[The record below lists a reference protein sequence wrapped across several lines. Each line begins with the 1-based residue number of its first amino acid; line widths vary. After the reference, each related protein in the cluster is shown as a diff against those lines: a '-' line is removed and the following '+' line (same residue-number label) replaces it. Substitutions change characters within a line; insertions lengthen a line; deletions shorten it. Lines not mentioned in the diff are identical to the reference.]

1 VPSLY
6 VILWLPSASSREA
19 EAHSAFARLQ
29 SVPPTGARHLKRPW
43 LDKAVM
49 FANVL
54 IANRG
59 EIACRII
66 RTARRLGIR
75 PIAMHTPADRGA
87 LFTRLADEA
96 HEIGEG
102 ASGYLDQGA
111 IVSLAVKVGAECL
124 HPGYGFLSEN
134 ADFAESCAK
143 AGVVFVGPPP
153 KAMRTMG
160 LKSAAKALMQR
171 AGVPVVPGYHGDNQN
186 RKFLREKAYEIGYP
200 VLIKAIAGGGGR
212 GMRRVDAHVEFD
224 AQLESAIREAE
235 AAFGDG
241 RVLVEKYIASPR
253 HIELQVFADAHGAC
267 VHLFERD
274 CSAQR
279 RHQKVVEECPAPGLP
294 EETRAAMAKA
304 ATEAAL
310 AAGYVGAGTVEFIA
324 DPSRGLRPNDFYFL
338 EMNTRLQ
345 VEHPVTEAV
354 TGLDLVEWQFRV
366 AAGEPLP
373 LAQAEIACEGA
384 AIEARVYAEDPEHNF
399 LPSPGRIHVMNLKG
413 EEGLNGVRVDTGVAA
428 GESVTPFYDPM
439 IAKVIVHAPTRA
451 EALAALL
458 KELDDAVVI
467 GLKTNL
473 AFLRALLRSPEM
485 AAGSID
491 TGFIDANL
499 KRLGAQPL
507 PPDRGAVHAAARLLF
522 DKRDAGR
529 ASTLAPFDPWR
540 VADSFELMGERR
552 IGLDASVDGIKTRLH
567 LVEGPRRHDEAKRQD
582 EITLYEASGGVYAF
596 AGGRQA
602 FVALIDPFAK
612 AEGDAE
618 ASDAA
623 IRAPMNGR
631 LVALAVEE
639 GEKVE
644 AGQRLAVVEAMKMEH
659 ALAAPHAGIVRD
671 LVVSVGDQV
680 EMGERIMRVET
691 DEGAAVE
698 RAQPA
703 ERE

>member
-1 VPSLY
+1 
-6 VILWLPSASSREA
+6 
-19 EAHSAFARLQ
+19 
-29 SVPPTGARHLKRPW
+29 
-43 LDKAVM
+43 M

-66 RTARRLGIR
+66 RTAQRMGMKS
-75 PIAMHTPADRGA
+75 IALHTPVDRGA

-102 ASGYLDQGA
+102 ANGYLDQAA
-111 IVSLAVKVGAECL
+111 IVALAKKVDAQCL

-134 ADFAESCAK
+134 ADFAEACAK

-153 KAMRTMG
+153 GAMRTMG
-160 LKSAAKALMQR
+160 LKSSAKALMQR
-171 AGVPVVPGYHGDNQN
+171 AGVPIVPGYHGDNQN
-186 RKFLREKAYEIGYP
+186 PKFLREKAYEIGYP

-212 GMRRVDAHVEFD
+212 GMRRVDAHVDFD
-224 AQLESAIREAE
+224 AALESAVREAE

-241 RVLVEKYIASPR
+241 RVLIEKYIASPR
-253 HIELQVFADAHGAC
+253 HIELQVFADTHGGC
-267 VHLFERD
+267 VHLYERD

-324 DPSRGLRPNDFYFL
+324 DPSRGLKPSDFYFL

-366 AAGEPLP
+366 AAGEPLR
-373 LAQAEIACEGA
+373 LKQSEIACAGA

-399 LPSPGRIHVMNLKG
+399 LPSA
-413 EEGLNGVRVDTGVAA
+413 GLIQAMSFKSGGGVRIDTGFAA
-428 GESVTPFYDPM
+428 GDSVTPYYDPM
-439 IAKVIVHAPTRA
+439 IAKVIVHGASRA

-458 KELDDAVVI
+458 TALDDAVII
-467 GLKTNL
+467 GPKTNL
-473 AFLRALLRSPEM
+473 AFLRGLMRSREF
-485 AAGSID
+485 AAGTID

-499 KRLGAQPL
+499 GRLGARPH
-507 PPDRGAVHAAARLLF
+507 PANRKAVHAAARHLLA
-522 DKRDAGR
+522 KRDEGGPSR
-529 ASTLAPFDPWR
+529 LDPFDPWR
-540 VADSFELMGERR
+540 VADSFELIGSRR
-552 IGLDASVDGIKTRLH
+552 MGLDITVDGVPMRVH
-567 LVEGPRRHDEAKRQD
+567 LIDGANVDPMEKNEGGEDGD
-582 EITLYEASGGVYAF
+582 TITLHAANGGVYAF

-602 FVALIDPFAK
+602 FVELVDPFAK
-612 AEGDAE
+612 AEAGAE
-618 ASDAA
+618 EGDAA
-623 IRAPMNGR
+623 IRAPMHGR
-631 LVALAVEE
+631 LVAIAVEE
-639 GEKVE
+639 GDTVE

-659 ALAAPHAGIVRD
+659 ALIAPFAGVVRD
-671 LVVSVGDQV
+671 LTAAVGEQV
-680 EMGERIMRVET
+680 EMGERIMWIEK
-691 DEGAAVE
+691 EG
-698 RAQPA
+698 
-703 ERE
+703 EREGPAKGK

>member
-1 VPSLY
+1 
-6 VILWLPSASSREA
+6 
-19 EAHSAFARLQ
+19 
-29 SVPPTGARHLKRPW
+29 
-43 LDKAVM
+43 M

-59 EIACRII
+59 EIACRIV
-66 RTARRLGIR
+66 RTAQRMGMKS
-75 PIAMHTPADRGA
+75 IALHTPVDRGA

-102 ASGYLDQGA
+102 ASGYLDQAA
-111 IVSLAVKVGAECL
+111 IVALAKKVGAQCL

-134 ADFAESCAK
+134 ADFAEACAK
-143 AGVVFVGPPP
+143 ADIVFVGPPP
-153 KAMRTMG
+153 GAMRTLG
-160 LKSAAKALMQR
+160 LKSSAKALMQR

-186 RKFLREKAYEIGYP
+186 LKFLREKAYEIGYP

-224 AQLESAIREAE
+224 AALESAMREAE

-241 RVLVEKYIASPR
+241 RVLIEKYIASPR
-253 HIELQVFADAHGAC
+253 HIELQVFADAHGGC
-267 VHLFERD
+267 VHLYERD

-324 DPSRGLRPNDFYFL
+324 DPSRGLRPSDFYFL

-366 AAGEPLP
+366 AAGESLP
-373 LAQAEIACEGA
+373 RKQGEIACAGA

-399 LPSPGRIHVMNLKG
+399 LPSAGSIYAMNFTG
-413 EEGLNGVRVDTGVAA
+413 EESVRGVRVDTGLAA
-428 GESVTPFYDPM
+428 GDRVTPYYDPM
-439 IAKVIVHAPTRA
+439 IAKVIVHGATRA

-458 KELDDAVVI
+458 SALDDVVI
-467 GLKTNL
+467 IGPKTNL
-473 AFLRALLRSPEM
+473 AFLRGLMRSREF
-485 AAGSID
+485 AAGTID

-499 KRLGAQPL
+499 GRLGAQPH
-507 PPDRGAVHAAARLLF
+507 PANRKAVHAAARLLLEGR
-522 DKRDAGR
+522 DKGR
-529 ASTLAPFDPWR
+529 ASPLDPSDPWR
-540 VADSFELMGERR
+540 VADSFELIGSRR
-552 IGLDASVDGIKTRLH
+552 IGLDITVDGVPMRVH
-567 LVEGPRRHDEAKRQD
+567 LVEGANVDPIEKNEGGEGADEV
-582 EITLYEASGGVYAF
+582 TLHEANGGAYAF

-602 FVALIDPFAK
+602 FVELVDPFAK
-612 AEGDAE
+612 AEAGVEEGD
-618 ASDAA
+618 SA

-631 LVALAVEE
+631 LVAIAVEE
-639 GEKVE
+639 GDAVG

-659 ALAAPHAGIVRD
+659 ALVAPYAGVVRD
-671 LVVSVGDQV
+671 LDANVGDQV
-680 EMGERIMRVET
+680 EMGERIMWVEK
-691 DEGAAVE
+691 EGG
-698 RAQPA
+698 
-703 ERE
+703 REGPTEGK

>member
-1 VPSLY
+1 
-6 VILWLPSASSREA
+6 
-19 EAHSAFARLQ
+19 
-29 SVPPTGARHLKRPW
+29 
-43 LDKAVM
+43 M

-66 RTARRLGIR
+66 RTARRMGMKS
-75 PIAMHTPADRGA
+75 IALHTPADRGA

-102 ASGYLDQGA
+102 ANGYLDQGA
-111 IVSLAVKVGAECL
+111 IIALAKKVGADCL

-134 ADFAESCAK
+134 ADFAEACVK

-153 KAMRTMG
+153 EAMRTMG
-160 LKSAAKALMQR
+160 LKSSAKALMQR
-171 AGVPVVPGYHGDNQN
+171 SGVPVVPGYHGDNQN
-186 RKFLREKAYEIGYP
+186 PKFLREKAYEIGYP

-224 AQLESAIREAE
+224 AALESAIREAE

-241 RVLVEKYIASPR
+241 RVLIEKYIASPR
-253 HIELQVFADAHGAC
+253 HIELQVFADTHGAC
-267 VHLFERD
+267 VHLYERD

-279 RHQKVVEECPAPGLP
+279 RHQKVVEECPAHGLP

-304 ATEAAL
+304 ATEAAV

-324 DPSRGLRPNDFYFL
+324 DPSRGLRPGDFYFL

-373 LAQAEIACEGA
+373 LAQDEIRCFGA

-399 LPSPGRIHVMNLKG
+399 LPSAASIHAMNFKG
-413 EEGLNGVRVDTGVAA
+413 GEGVRIDTGFVA
-428 GESVTPFYDPM
+428 GDSVTPYYDPM
-439 IAKVIVHAPTRA
+439 IAKVIVHGATRA
-451 EALAALL
+451 DALATLLTELDEALI
-458 KELDDAVVI
+458 I
-467 GLKTNL
+467 GPKTNL
-473 AFLRALLRSPEM
+473 AFLRGLLRSSEFT
-485 AAGSID
+485 AGTVD

-499 KRLGAQPL
+499 GRLGAQPH
-507 PPDRGAVHAAARLLF
+507 PPNTKAVHAAARLLIER
-522 DKRDAGR
+522 RDEGH
-529 ASTLAPFDPWR
+529 ASRLDPSDPWR
-540 VADSFELMGERR
+540 VADSFELIGSRR
-552 IGLDASVDGIKTRLH
+552 IALDLTVDGVPMRVNLIEGANVDPVTEREGSEQVSLH
-567 LVEGPRRHDEAKRQD
+567 EAN
-582 EITLYEASGGVYAF
+582 GGVYAF

-602 FVALIDPFAK
+602 FVQLVDPFSQAEAGL
-612 AEGDAE
+612 AEG
-618 ASDAA
+618 DAA

-631 LVALAVEE
+631 LVKVAVEE
-639 GEKVE
+639 GERVE

-659 ALAAPHAGIVRD
+659 ALVAPHAGIVRD
-671 LVVSVGDQV
+671 LDASVGDQV
-680 EMGERIMRVET
+680 EMGERIMRVE
-691 DEGAAVE
+691 EQ
-698 RAQPA
+698 AQA
-703 ERE
+703 ERQGVAEAQ

>member
-1 VPSLY
+1 
-6 VILWLPSASSREA
+6 
-19 EAHSAFARLQ
+19 
-29 SVPPTGARHLKRPW
+29 
-43 LDKAVM
+43 M

-66 RTARRLGIR
+66 RTAREMGMRS
-75 PIAMHTPADRGA
+75 IAMHTPADRGA

-102 ASGYLDQGA
+102 ADGYLDQAA
-111 IVSLAVKVGAECL
+111 IVELAQKVGAECL

-134 ADFAESCAK
+134 SDFAERCAK

-153 KAMRTMG
+153 EAMRTMG
-160 LKSAAKALMQR
+160 LKSSAKALMQR

-186 RKFLREKAYEIGYP
+186 PKFLREKAYEIGYP

-224 AQLESAIREAE
+224 AALESAMREAE

-241 RVLVEKYIASPR
+241 RVLIEKYIASPR
-253 HIELQVFADAHGAC
+253 HIELQVFADAHGDC
-267 VHLFERD
+267 VHLYERD

-304 ATEAAL
+304 ATEAAQ

-324 DPSRGLRPNDFYFL
+324 DPSRGLKPDDFFFL

-373 LAQAEIACEGA
+373 LKQSEIACAGA

-399 LPSPGRIHVMNLKG
+399 LPSAGLIHAMNFKG
-413 EEGLNGVRVDTGVAA
+413 EAGVRVDTGFEA
-428 GESVTPFYDPM
+428 GDGVTPYYDPM
-439 IAKVIVHAPTRA
+439 IAKVIVHGATRA
-451 EALAALL
+451 EALAGLL
-458 KELDDAVVI
+458 SALDDAVII
-467 GLKTNL
+467 GPKTNL
-473 AFLRALLRSPEM
+473 AFLRGLMRSREF
-485 AAGSID
+485 AAGTID

-499 KRLGAQPL
+499 GRVGAQPH
-507 PPDRGAVHAAARLLF
+507 PANRKAVHAAARLLL
-522 DKRDAGR
+522 DRRDETK
-529 ASTLAPFDPWR
+529 ASRLDPFDPWR
-540 VADSFELMGERR
+540 VADSFELVGSRR
-552 IGLDASVDGIKTRLH
+552 LGLDITVDGVPMRVHLIEGANVDPVEKNEGAMDADEVTLH
-567 LVEGPRRHDEAKRQD
+567 EAN
-582 EITLYEASGGVYAF
+582 GGAYAF

-602 FVALIDPFAK
+602 FVELVDPFAK
-612 AEGDAE
+612 AEAGAE
-618 ASDAA
+618 EGDAA

-631 LVALAVEE
+631 LVAIAVED
-639 GEKVE
+639 GDTVE

-659 ALAAPHAGIVRD
+659 ALVAPFAGVGRD
-671 LVVSVGDQV
+671 LTANVGDQV
-680 EMGERIMRVET
+680 EMGERIMRVEAAGHG
-691 DEGAAVE
+691 EGE
-698 RAQPA
+698 GPA